1 MNVSQNIIFIQL
13 NFVVHKALH
22 GTYSEGSNDKIH
34 GKKSPL
40 SALRASNRNCR
51 HAIHL
56 ELKIDDSHVKLTI
69 GAEDHSIF

>member
-1 MNVSQNIIFIQL
+1 MI
-13 NFVVHKALH
+13 KY
-22 GTYSEGSNDKIH
+22 TEK
-34 GKKSPL
+34 
-40 SALRASNRNCR
+40 RAPCPHCGHQIGMTVDSSIGNQDFYDDCPACR